1 MLPISLASPSVCNE
15 RVKLDMLVPR
25 VGGSKALSGMT
36 RPILQTGRW
45 GRRPVCGAALLCWV
59 ANAFRQSCSYG
70 LLARGGGCN
79 RAEPAYGCST
89 LEAWIELAL
98 VALTAQGGSVQLW
111 KAALAWCDW
120 LAAEAGAGWV
130 VWWCCG

>member
-59 ANAFRQSCSYG
+59 ADAFRQNCSYG
-70 LLARGGGCN
+70 PLARVGGCN

-89 LEAWIELAL
+89 LE
-98 VALTAQGGSVQLW
+98 T
-111 KAALAWCDW
+111 
-120 LAAEAGAGWV
+120 
-130 VWWCCG
+130 